1 MKKSHLFLFLFLI
14 ISTIAAFKVINSEV
28 DRSTPKW
35 TPESRLNLKVGTQ
48 RSIGQIGI
56 LSPIAQNETALFFM
70 DTRFM
75 RDSKRDME
83 GNYGFGYR
91 TLDLTPG
98 WISGF
103 YGFFDQRYTRYNHT
117 LNQVTFGGELLSETW
132 DYRLNTYWALSG
144 PRTIHS
150 LTKLTYQGHDR
161 YLTQSQEIPLSGFDA
176 EIGRAIPNFE
186 DLRVYG
192 AFYRFQGKSQKNMNG
207 ARLRGA
213 YEINK
218 YVSLNAEIQHDN
230 IRNSS
235 SFIGISFKV
244 PIGEVDETKKLSKLE
259 RRMTDEIVRDVDI
272 VTSSQEVRK
281 KIAENLIHL
290 HPEGKLP
297 ADGGDG
303 SYESPFPLYNDNDA
317 PPFIKDYLDL
327 DANSQYKWFVIGDT
341 MHPIRRKAPLEIL
354 EDHLIGENLLDD
366 PEIELHG
373 IFGPP
378 QNLPEEQPFVHDAL
392 AVDVLPPEENLG
404 DVDMGPFEAEPPAAV
419 EVQEQHLIFN
429 EYPQVDAFLPRENPR
444 IVGIQPVDVF
454 VPPALGLPEQHSV
467 FDEYPLVEAFLP
479 QDNPRIVGIQP
490 VGAFVPPADVN
501 VVEIGPVEGPND
513 EDYLPMTEISG
524 DENAK
529 INRNI
534 SLHQN
539 KRKKKKSP
547 KVYYRANRKKAPQS
561 QRPYGAKVYY
571 PVHSHQ
577 SSLNVSRAESPSAPT
592 APIKRDLPS
601 SPTLMSPINLS
612 ILNNPITPL
621 TSSSNPESPGS
632 RFYADF
638 HKRLRDSR
646 KINFAEIK
654 KIIRR
659 QEKYRDL
666 DKRKR
671 YKTPLNTIQTRGGF
685 RSKQETPYRL
695 RAPST
700 REIFSSQPIKH
711 DNSFRELPRTAAAYE
726 ISHSGEDEGATS
738 SLELSSFHLQPSFP
752 HFPKLVE
759 SRSISSPFSL
769 DAEPD
774 SILSHSTS
782 PTFDKREVL
791 VLPSM
796 VKADGIKELNTN
808 SERASVASQSRARSP
823 KLETL
828 DRSPSSESEEMPA
841 FSPLV
846 MSSPPPLIPL
856 EFSGLSSQLRLNLSP
871 SAALPSTGPNSQLL
885 DGHERLSLSRTPGK
899 VSNAQNAADSV
910 ASEDH
915 VAQPVVSSSPHS
927 ELALTDGQESPDI
940 SSTVTIRAPLLPI
953 SAVSVSS
960 SPPKNQP
967 SAPSSPARASA
978 AMPHGEVPRV
988 PPPSSQ
994 TSQSLVV
1001 SRDPQ
1006 TPSPGRKKDP
1016 GSLRGGANVRPGSN
1030 PPSTQASPARI
1041 PLGLKQIQL
1050 GRPLDKGENDTT
1062 IESSLLNCLPDF
1074 ENMSPDTILVN
1085 NAALGSSFP
1094 LVESIPRSKLSSIET
1109 QHLRPNTLE
1118 LFFNQMGVLNSSG
1131 SVQNSDQ
1138 NKGNE
1143 FEAKM
1148 APSYPSLEGRPS
1160 QSSSPK
1166 RAPVAVSDVRHPAS
1180 PELGA
1185 SENSFLSENQAEAVV
1200 RQHSVGDP
1208 SSPSQV
1214 VASSLPSI
1222 SLSSKMRATTAVTP
1236 NTNDRQAKMPS
1247 PTFLSDS
1254 SSVQPLAALLSP
1266 SSLNPVQSPST
1277 QRVYSDNQGQNE
1289 DSELST
1295 ITEIGS
1301 SPSSSS
1307 LREDQSQRGSP
1318 ETAPVTISAVQHH
1331 ASPEL
1336 GASENS
1342 FLSENQAEAVVR
1354 QHSVGDPS
1362 SPSQV
1367 VASSLPSISLS
1378 SKMRATTAV
1387 TPNTNDRQAKMP
1399 SPTFL
1404 SDSSSVQPLA
1414 ALLSPSSLN
1423 PVQSPS
1429 TQRVDADNQDQNED
1443 SLLLSITNHQEK
1455 GHSFGTNF
1463 SGARYPVENPPAK
1476 VFNLKSRSVSA
1487 APFGSVLG
1495 ERRDNLDDH
1504 RETVRFRSHSSAS
1517 TLDSPILTPHA
1528 KKFTPLKSLGF
1539 NQSSLNKDLLES
1551 SHASLSQPFPSLGL
1565 RDQSAASLSSVDRTS
1580 SDRDSLL
1587 PSFNAPLAAPGS
1599 ASPKLVETLSRPP
1612 RDNSPLPL
1620 PSENAPDL
1628 SAARDLSSPIPLS
1641 PSSLELVPSPL
1652 IPTVAVSQRKGEDAD
1667 YSGADYSGAD
1677 FPRGNRPLRVYN
1689 RNLRSAP
1696 LHLALSESSNSL
1708 VRPRSHSSAS
1718 TLDRPLPL
1726 DLRDQSVPSLIPV
1739 ERTSSERVDL
1749 VLPSLVGGSL
1759 VAPSNEH
1766 SIRLLGPIH
1775 SSKPLLPGHEPS
1787 SRPELDED
1795 LVVPTPTPTP
1805 PPHSSYREESFSGSN
1820 VSHPPIPVSQD
1831 NDLSNMASSPSTSL
1845 ISSSAAPLVHQ
1856 EGRGPSLE
1864 GDQPRSS
1871 SVILPAQKPLT
1882 SRRSELLSKL
1892 ANTRQTLLDNL
1903 PDRASSS
1910 PVKDLSSP
1918 SLGISSLDQRRP
1930 LERTGTARAAA
1941 SLTEIDLESPVSPLV
1956 AEHPV
1961 SKLEDLKVQRA
1972 ESTPLPDSKK
1982 PNGLSGLLLRV
1993 RSLFLRSPTTQRPL
2007 IGIEAFSHS
2016 SENTKNP
2023 LGVVKQQ
2030 QYPLT
2035 GPEAFSHRGTQI
2047 PTTGKAK
2054 NISGVQQTALTGPG
2068 AFSSTGV
2075 SFQ

>member
-1208 SSPSQV
+1208 SSPS
-1214 VASSLPSI
+1214 
-1222 SLSSKMRATTAVTP
+1222 
-1236 NTNDRQAKMPS
+1236 
-1247 PTFLSDS
+1247 
-1254 SSVQPLAALLSP
+1254 
-1266 SSLNPVQSPST
+1266 
-1277 QRVYSDNQGQNE
+1277 
-1289 DSELST
+1289 
-1295 ITEIGS
+1295 
-1301 SPSSSS
+1301 
-1307 LREDQSQRGSP
+1307 
-1318 ETAPVTISAVQHH
+1318 
-1331 ASPEL
+1331 
-1336 GASENS
+1336 
-1342 FLSENQAEAVVR
+1342 
-1354 QHSVGDPS
+1354 
-1362 SPSQV
+1362 
-1367 VASSLPSISLS
+1367 
-1378 SKMRATTAV
+1378 
-1387 TPNTNDRQAKMP
+1387 
-1399 SPTFL
+1399 
-1404 SDSSSVQPLA
+1404 
-1414 ALLSPSSLN
+1414 
-1423 PVQSPS
+1423 
-1429 TQRVDADNQDQNED
+1429 
-1443 SLLLSITNHQEK
+1443 
-1455 GHSFGTNF
+1455 
-1463 SGARYPVENPPAK
+1463 
-1476 VFNLKSRSVSA
+1476 
-1487 APFGSVLG
+1487 
-1495 ERRDNLDDH
+1495 
-1504 RETVRFRSHSSAS
+1504 
-1517 TLDSPILTPHA
+1517 
-1528 KKFTPLKSLGF
+1528 
-1539 NQSSLNKDLLES
+1539 
-1551 SHASLSQPFPSLGL
+1551 
-1565 RDQSAASLSSVDRTS
+1565 
-1580 SDRDSLL
+1580 
-1587 PSFNAPLAAPGS
+1587 
-1599 ASPKLVETLSRPP
+1599 
-1612 RDNSPLPL
+1612 
-1620 PSENAPDL
+1620 
-1628 SAARDLSSPIPLS
+1628 
-1641 PSSLELVPSPL
+1641 
-1652 IPTVAVSQRKGEDAD
+1652 
-1667 YSGADYSGAD
+1667 
-1677 FPRGNRPLRVYN
+1677 
-1689 RNLRSAP
+1689 
-1696 LHLALSESSNSL
+1696 
-1708 VRPRSHSSAS
+1708 
-1718 TLDRPLPL
+1718 
-1726 DLRDQSVPSLIPV
+1726 
-1739 ERTSSERVDL
+1739 
-1749 VLPSLVGGSL
+1749 
-1759 VAPSNEH
+1759 
-1766 SIRLLGPIH
+1766 
-1775 SSKPLLPGHEPS
+1775 
-1787 SRPELDED
+1787 
-1795 LVVPTPTPTP
+1795 
-1805 PPHSSYREESFSGSN
+1805 
-1820 VSHPPIPVSQD
+1820 
-1831 NDLSNMASSPSTSL
+1831 
-1845 ISSSAAPLVHQ
+1845 
-1856 EGRGPSLE
+1856 
-1864 GDQPRSS
+1864 
-1871 SVILPAQKPLT
+1871 
-1882 SRRSELLSKL
+1882 
-1892 ANTRQTLLDNL
+1892 
-1903 PDRASSS
+1903 
-1910 PVKDLSSP
+1910 
-1918 SLGISSLDQRRP
+1918 
-1930 LERTGTARAAA
+1930 
-1941 SLTEIDLESPVSPLV
+1941 
-1956 AEHPV
+1956 
-1961 SKLEDLKVQRA
+1961 
-1972 ESTPLPDSKK
+1972 
-1982 PNGLSGLLLRV
+1982 
-1993 RSLFLRSPTTQRPL
+1993 
-2007 IGIEAFSHS
+2007 
-2016 SENTKNP
+2016 
-2023 LGVVKQQ
+2023 
-2030 QYPLT
+2030 
-2035 GPEAFSHRGTQI
+2035 
-2047 PTTGKAK
+2047 
-2054 NISGVQQTALTGPG
+2054 
-2068 AFSSTGV
+2068 
-2075 SFQ
+2075 